1 MEQAEKANLCHY
13 SYLNF
18 AFFSYKNSFNKI
30 NLMKRIIL
38 ISLGC
43 LCVGLGFVGVFVPGI
58 PTTIFLIIA
67 LWAFTKSSE
76 KLRHWLL
83 NHKRFGPILNN
94 WQEHKVVPRRAKI
107 LMVVLMSLAVILFY
121 YSSQSLILTI
131 GLIIILVSVAIYVIS
146 LPSEIPENSY

>member
-1 MEQAEKANLCHY
+1 
-13 SYLNF
+13 
-18 AFFSYKNSFNKI
+18 
-30 NLMKRIIL
+30 MKRAIL
-38 ISLGC
+38 ISLGW

-76 KLRHWLL
+76 KLRYWLL
-83 NHKRFGPILNN
+83 NHKRFGPILHN

-121 YSSQSLILTI
+121 YSLQSLILTI

-146 LPSEIPENSY
+146 LPSKVPENSY

>member
-1 MEQAEKANLCHY
+1 
-13 SYLNF
+13 
-18 AFFSYKNSFNKI
+18 
-30 NLMKRIIL
+30 MKRTIL
-38 ISLGC
+38 ISLGW
-43 LCVGLGFVGVFVPGI
+43 LCVGLGFIGVFVPGV

-121 YSSQSLILTI
+121 YSLQSLILTI
-131 GLIIILVSVAIYVIS
+131 GLIIILVFVAIYVIS
-146 LPSEIPENSY
+146 LPSKIPENSY

>member
-1 MEQAEKANLCHY
+1 
-13 SYLNF
+13 
-18 AFFSYKNSFNKI
+18 
-30 NLMKRIIL
+30 MKRIIL
-38 ISLGC
+38 ISLGW
-43 LCVGLGFVGVFVPGI
+43 LCVGLGFIGIFVPGI

-94 WQEHKVVPRRAKI
+94 WQQHKVVPRRAKI
-107 LMVVLMSLAVILFY
+107 LMVVLMSLAVVLFY
-121 YSSQSLILTI
+121 YSLQNLYLTI

-146 LPSEIPENSY
+146 LPSKIPEN

>member
-1 MEQAEKANLCHY
+1 
-13 SYLNF
+13 
-18 AFFSYKNSFNKI
+18 
-30 NLMKRIIL
+30 MKRAIL
-38 ISLGC
+38 ISLGW
-43 LCVGLGFVGVFVPGI
+43 LCVGLGFVGVFIPGI

-76 KLRHWLL
+76 KLRYWLL

-121 YSSQSLILTI
+121 YSLQSLILTI

-146 LPSEIPENSY
+146 LPSKVPENSY

>member
-1 MEQAEKANLCHY
+1 
-13 SYLNF
+13 
-18 AFFSYKNSFNKI
+18 
-30 NLMKRIIL
+30 MKRTIL
-38 ISLGC
+38 ISLGW
-43 LCVGLGFVGVFVPGI
+43 LCVGLAFVGVFVPGI

-121 YSSQSLILTI
+121 YSSQSLIFTI
-131 GLIIILVSVAIYVIS
+131 GLIIILTLVASYVIS
-146 LPSEIPENSY
+146 LPSKIPENSY

>member
-1 MEQAEKANLCHY
+1 
-13 SYLNF
+13 
-18 AFFSYKNSFNKI
+18 
-30 NLMKRIIL
+30 MKRTIL
-38 ISLGC
+38 ISLGW

-67 LWAFTKSSE
+67 LWAFTKSSK

-83 NHKRFGPILNN
+83 NHKRFGPILKN
-94 WQEHKVVPRRAKI
+94 WQKHKVVPRRAKI

-121 YSSQSLILTI
+121 YSLQSLILTI

-146 LPSEIPENSY
+146 LPSKIPENSY

>member
-1 MEQAEKANLCHY
+1 
-13 SYLNF
+13 
-18 AFFSYKNSFNKI
+18 
-30 NLMKRIIL
+30 MKRTIL
-38 ISLGC
+38 ISLGL

-107 LMVVLMSLAVILFY
+107 LMVILMTLAVILFY

-131 GLIIILVSVAIYVIS
+131 GLIIILVLVAIYVIS
-146 LPSEIPENSY
+146 LPSKIPGNSY

>member
-1 MEQAEKANLCHY
+1 
-13 SYLNF
+13 
-18 AFFSYKNSFNKI
+18 
-30 NLMKRIIL
+30 MKRTIL
-38 ISLGC
+38 ISLGL

-94 WQEHKVVPRRAKI
+94 CQQHKVVPRRAKI

-121 YSSQSLILTI
+121 YSLQSLILTI

-146 LPSEIPENSY
+146 LPSKIPENSY

>member
-1 MEQAEKANLCHY
+1 
-13 SYLNF
+13 
-18 AFFSYKNSFNKI
+18 
-30 NLMKRIIL
+30 MKKTIL
-38 ISLGC
+38 ISLGW
-43 LCVGLGFVGVFVPGI
+43 LCVGLAFIGTFVPGI

-76 KLRHWLL
+76 KLRNWLI
-83 NHKRFGPILNN
+83 NHKNFGPFLNN

-131 GLIIILVSVAIYVIS
+131 GLIIILVTVAIYVIS
-146 LPSEIPENSY
+146 LPSEIPGNSY

>member
-1 MEQAEKANLCHY
+1 
-13 SYLNF
+13 
-18 AFFSYKNSFNKI
+18 
-30 NLMKRIIL
+30 MKKTIL
-38 ISLGC
+38 ISLGWI
-43 LCVGLGFVGVFVPGI
+43 CVGLGFVGVFVPGI

-121 YSSQSLILTI
+121 YSLQSLILTI
-131 GLIIILVSVAIYVIS
+131 GLIILLVSVAIYVIS
-146 LPSEIPENSY
+146 LPSKIPENSY

>member
-1 MEQAEKANLCHY
+1 
-13 SYLNF
+13 
-18 AFFSYKNSFNKI
+18 
-30 NLMKRIIL
+30 MKKTIL
-38 ISLGC
+38 ISLGW

-121 YSSQSLILTI
+121 YSLQSLILTI

-146 LPSEIPENSY
+146 LPSKIPEKSY

>member
-1 MEQAEKANLCHY
+1 
-13 SYLNF
+13 
-18 AFFSYKNSFNKI
+18 
-30 NLMKRIIL
+30 MKRILL
-38 ISLGC
+38 ISLGW
-43 LCVGLGFVGVFVPGI
+43 LCVGLGFVGIFVPGI

-121 YSSQSLILTI
+121 YSLQSLILTI

-146 LPSEIPENSY
+146 LPSKIPENLY

>member
-1 MEQAEKANLCHY
+1 
-13 SYLNF
+13 
-18 AFFSYKNSFNKI
+18 
-30 NLMKRIIL
+30 MKRTIL
-38 ISLGC
+38 ISLGW

-67 LWAFTKSSE
+67 LWAFTKSSK

-121 YSSQSLILTI
+121 YSLQSLILTI

-146 LPSEIPENSY
+146 LPSKIPENSY

>member
-1 MEQAEKANLCHY
+1 
-13 SYLNF
+13 
-18 AFFSYKNSFNKI
+18 
-30 NLMKRIIL
+30 MKRIIL
-38 ISLGC
+38 ISLGW

-146 LPSEIPENSY
+146 LPSKIPGNLY

>member
-1 MEQAEKANLCHY
+1 
-13 SYLNF
+13 
-18 AFFSYKNSFNKI
+18 
-30 NLMKRIIL
+30 MKRTIL
-38 ISLGC
+38 ISLGL

-121 YSSQSLILTI
+121 YSLQSLILTI

-146 LPSEIPENSY
+146 LPSKIPENLY

>member
-1 MEQAEKANLCHY
+1 
-13 SYLNF
+13 
-18 AFFSYKNSFNKI
+18 
-30 NLMKRIIL
+30 MKRTIL
-38 ISLGC
+38 ISLGL
-43 LCVGLGFVGVFVPGI
+43 LCVGLGFIGVFVPGI

-76 KLRHWLL
+76 KLRYWLL

-121 YSSQSLILTI
+121 YSLQSLILTI

-146 LPSEIPENSY
+146 LPSKIPGNLY

>member
-1 MEQAEKANLCHY
+1 
-13 SYLNF
+13 
-18 AFFSYKNSFNKI
+18 
-30 NLMKRIIL
+30 MKKTIL
-38 ISLGC
+38 ISLGW

-121 YSSQSLILTI
+121 YSLQSLILTI

-146 LPSEIPENSY
+146 LPSKIPENSY

>member
-1 MEQAEKANLCHY
+1 
-13 SYLNF
+13 
-18 AFFSYKNSFNKI
+18 
-30 NLMKRIIL
+30 MKRTIL
-38 ISLGC
+38 ISLGL
-43 LCVGLGFVGVFVPGI
+43 LCVGLGFIGVFVPGV

-121 YSSQSLILTI
+121 YSLQSLILTI

-146 LPSEIPENSY
+146 LPSKVPENSY

>member
-1 MEQAEKANLCHY
+1 
-13 SYLNF
+13 
-18 AFFSYKNSFNKI
+18 
-30 NLMKRIIL
+30 MKRIIL

-121 YSSQSLILTI
+121 YSLQSLILTI

-146 LPSEIPENSY
+146 LPSKIPENSY